1 MTTTI
6 NRFSVRRLWTVAKR
20 DAALDW
26 KTNLAHFLEFAGA
39 LLAGLVIIML
49 PAKTDGNSFNVIAD
63 TFYSWFSLVL
73 TVGGLIAASSMLK
86 PISDKT
92 GSISLLTLPATNAE
106 KFVERALMVTVG
118 YTISALAA
126 LVVVG
131 VLYYPLAFIFGID
144 SYGSLTAYCTQSF
157 FAPTFDNINTQ
168 VSVESQIVV
177 MAWQWRG
184 QLLAWGYLLWMQSLF
199 VLGGTV
205 WRKFAFVKTLG
216 IVFVLGI
223 VFSIVLVQAWHPAT
237 TEEFYSTYPVFLV
250 TTGSLCLAFAVVNWA
265 VAYRLF
271 VGKQIVETKK
281 TPVMNFKESRPI
293 YLQIAD
299 RIMDEIMQHA
309 YSEGGRIPSV
319 REYAATV
326 EVNANTVVRSFDWLQ
341 QQEIIFNRR
350 GIGYFV
356 SEGACG
362 TISRL
367 RRREFEEEE
376 LSEMFRKMQML
387 GITADDID
395 RLYKQ
400 FIDSGK

>member
-184 QLLAWGYLLWMQSLF
+184 QLLACCIKKLRASRSPELFLLWQ
-199 VLGGTV
+199 
-205 WRKFAFVKTLG
+205 
-216 IVFVLGI
+216 I
-223 VFSIVLVQAWHPAT
+223 PAT
-237 TEEFYSTYPVFLV
+237 ACICSTGLCTLFLP
-250 TTGSLCLAFAVVNWA
+250 
-265 VAYRLF
+265 R
-271 VGKQIVETKK
+271 
-281 TPVMNFKESRPI
+281 
-293 YLQIAD
+293 
-299 RIMDEIMQHA
+299 
-309 YSEGGRIPSV
+309 
-319 REYAATV
+319 
-326 EVNANTVVRSFDWLQ
+326 RSIQSWLH
-341 QQEIIFNRR
+341 
-350 GIGYFV
+350 
-356 SEGACG
+356 S
-362 TISRL
+362 
-367 RRREFEEEE
+367 
-376 LSEMFRKMQML
+376 
-387 GITADDID
+387 
-395 RLYKQ
+395 
-400 FIDSGK
+400 

>member
-1 MTTTI
+1 MG
-6 NRFSVRRLWTVAKR
+6 RVAKR

-168 VSVESQIVV
+168 VSVENQIVV
-177 MAWQWRG
+177 MTWQWRG
-184 QLLAWGYLLWMQSLF
+184 QLLTWGYLLWMQSLF

-216 IVFVLGI
+216 IVLVLGI

-281 TPVMNFKESRPI
+281 H
-293 YLQIAD
+293 L
-299 RIMDEIMQHA
+299 
-309 YSEGGRIPSV
+309 
-319 REYAATV
+319 
-326 EVNANTVVRSFDWLQ
+326 L
-341 QQEIIFNRR
+341 
-350 GIGYFV
+350 
-356 SEGACG
+356 
-362 TISRL
+362 
-367 RRREFEEEE
+367 
-376 LSEMFRKMQML
+376 
-387 GITADDID
+387 
-395 RLYKQ
+395 
-400 FIDSGK
+400 

>member
-63 TFYSWFSLVL
+63 TFYSWFSLV
-73 TVGGLIAASSMLK
+73 
-86 PISDKT
+86 
-92 GSISLLTLPATNAE
+92 
-106 KFVERALMVTVG
+106 VTVG

-168 VSVESQIVV
+168 VSVENQIVV

-216 IVFVLGI
+216 IVLVLGI

-281 TPVMNFKESRPI
+281 
-293 YLQIAD
+293 
-299 RIMDEIMQHA
+299 
-309 YSEGGRIPSV
+309 
-319 REYAATV
+319 
-326 EVNANTVVRSFDWLQ
+326 
-341 QQEIIFNRR
+341 
-350 GIGYFV
+350 
-356 SEGACG
+356 
-362 TISRL
+362 RL
-367 RRREFEEEE
+367 
-376 LSEMFRKMQML
+376 L
-387 GITADDID
+387 
-395 RLYKQ
+395 
-400 FIDSGK
+400 

>member
-1 MTTTI
+1 
-6 NRFSVRRLWTVAKR
+6 
-20 DAALDW
+20 
-26 KTNLAHFLEFAGA
+26 
-39 LLAGLVIIML
+39 
-49 PAKTDGNSFNVIAD
+49 
-63 TFYSWFSLVL
+63 
-73 TVGGLIAASSMLK
+73 
-86 PISDKT
+86 
-92 GSISLLTLPATNAE
+92 
-106 KFVERALMVTVG
+106 MVTVG

-216 IVFVLGI
+216 IVLVLGI

-281 TPVMNFKESRPI
+281 H
-293 YLQIAD
+293 L
-299 RIMDEIMQHA
+299 
-309 YSEGGRIPSV
+309 
-319 REYAATV
+319 
-326 EVNANTVVRSFDWLQ
+326 L
-341 QQEIIFNRR
+341 
-350 GIGYFV
+350 
-356 SEGACG
+356 
-362 TISRL
+362 
-367 RRREFEEEE
+367 
-376 LSEMFRKMQML
+376 
-387 GITADDID
+387 
-395 RLYKQ
+395 
-400 FIDSGK
+400 

>member
-6 NRFSVRRLWTVAKR
+6 KRFSVRRLWTVAKR

-49 PAKTDGNSFNVIAD
+49 PAKTDGNSVNVIAD

-168 VSVESQIVV
+168 V
-177 MAWQWRG
+177 RG

-216 IVFVLGI
+216 IVLVLGI

-265 VAYRLF
+265 VAYQLF

-281 TPVMNFKESRPI
+281 
-293 YLQIAD
+293 
-299 RIMDEIMQHA
+299 
-309 YSEGGRIPSV
+309 
-319 REYAATV
+319 
-326 EVNANTVVRSFDWLQ
+326 
-341 QQEIIFNRR
+341 
-350 GIGYFV
+350 
-356 SEGACG
+356 
-362 TISRL
+362 RL
-367 RRREFEEEE
+367 
-376 LSEMFRKMQML
+376 L
-387 GITADDID
+387 
-395 RLYKQ
+395 
-400 FIDSGK
+400 

>member
-92 GSISLLTLPATNAE
+92 SSISLLTLPATNAE

-157 FAPTFDNINTQ
+157 FAPTFDNINTK
-168 VSVESQIVV
+168 VSVENQIVV

-216 IVFVLGI
+216 IVLVLGI

-281 TPVMNFKESRPI
+281 H
-293 YLQIAD
+293 L
-299 RIMDEIMQHA
+299 
-309 YSEGGRIPSV
+309 
-319 REYAATV
+319 
-326 EVNANTVVRSFDWLQ
+326 L
-341 QQEIIFNRR
+341 
-350 GIGYFV
+350 
-356 SEGACG
+356 
-362 TISRL
+362 
-367 RRREFEEEE
+367 
-376 LSEMFRKMQML
+376 
-387 GITADDID
+387 
-395 RLYKQ
+395 
-400 FIDSGK
+400 

>member
-1 MTTTI
+1 
-6 NRFSVRRLWTVAKR
+6 
-20 DAALDW
+20 
-26 KTNLAHFLEFAGA
+26 
-39 LLAGLVIIML
+39 ML

-157 FAPTFDNINTQ
+157 FAPTFDNINTK
-168 VSVESQIVV
+168 VSVENQIVV

-216 IVFVLGI
+216 IVLVLGI

-281 TPVMNFKESRPI
+281 
-293 YLQIAD
+293 
-299 RIMDEIMQHA
+299 
-309 YSEGGRIPSV
+309 
-319 REYAATV
+319 
-326 EVNANTVVRSFDWLQ
+326 
-341 QQEIIFNRR
+341 
-350 GIGYFV
+350 
-356 SEGACG
+356 
-362 TISRL
+362 RL
-367 RRREFEEEE
+367 
-376 LSEMFRKMQML
+376 L
-387 GITADDID
+387 
-395 RLYKQ
+395 
-400 FIDSGK
+400 